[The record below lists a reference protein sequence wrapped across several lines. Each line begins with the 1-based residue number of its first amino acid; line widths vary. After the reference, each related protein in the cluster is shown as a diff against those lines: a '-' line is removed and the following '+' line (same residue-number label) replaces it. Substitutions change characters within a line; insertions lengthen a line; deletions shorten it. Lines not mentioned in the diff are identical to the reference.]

1 MATVEK
7 NNRIQIMKFNN
18 FVDNRIIIQIMDADE
33 NTCLLSDEDV
43 KFLESILSK
52 WLKEQKEEAGE
63 LNYT

>member
-18 FVDNRIIIQIMDADE
+18 FVDDRINIQIMDAEE

-52 WLKEQKEEAGE
+52 WLKEQKEEQMP
-63 LNYT
+63 